1 MFLVDKIMLKYRE
14 YHLSINF
21 KNEIEMNRI
30 GGFNKRKNQ
39 GIYVSL
45 DIGTT
50 SIKVVVAEYVRG
62 QLNIIESAMKIRR
75 IKPWS
80 HR

>member
-1 MFLVDKIMLKYRE
+1 
-14 YHLSINF
+14 
-21 KNEIEMNRI
+21 MNRI
-30 GGFNKRKNQ
+30 GGFNKRENQ

-62 QLNIIESAMKIRR
+62 QSNIIGVGNEKSEGF
-75 IKPWS
+75 KPWS